1 MRSYAYKIYF
11 FRAGFN
17 QKTVFLSNRFKVFCK
32 TFHLPFVQ
40 FNNLSVR
47 SLCSG
52 KTPPLEHWN
61 YAVPA
66 SRPVEKW
73 LNERGCPKS
82 NECSAH
88 WARRNDCYTKCGGFD
103 KLNHRNAN
111 LFDCLFLCVNFAFLW
126 WLLCNANFSYYKRRA
141 IYAVFTLNFMDCK
154 NI

>member
-52 KTPPLEHWN
+52 KTPSQEHWN

-73 LNERGCPKS
+73 LNEKMAVPKVMS
-82 NECSAH
+82 VALIEPFDRWFLSLSKGLGTTC
-88 WARRNDCYTKCGGFD
+88 RNDCYTKCGGFD
-103 KLNHRNAN
+103 KLNYRNAN
-111 LFDCLFLCVNFAFLW
+111 LLGSPFSLCKFYLALTV
-126 WLLCNANFSYYKRRA
+126 
-141 IYAVFTLNFMDCK
+141 TLQRK
-154 NI
+154 L